1 MTQEFVDQILVN
13 FDKTAEIINLDPR
26 ARAVLRESRRIHEFS
41 IPLAMDDGSVKVF
54 HGYRVQHND
63 VLGPYKG
70 GIRYAPNVDMREV
83 QGLAMLMTWKTAL
96 LQLPFGGAKGG
107 IAVDPAALS
116 EHELERLS
124 RGYIDA
130 AYPVIGPEEDVPAPD
145 LGTNPKIMAWMM
157 DQYSRLNGYAV
168 PAAVTGK
175 PVELGG
181 VKARLVSTGYG
192 GVVLLRKFMGGDLSG
207 MTVAIQGF
215 GNVGSNAAKY
225 LERFGASV
233 VAISDADGG
242 VYAKDGL
249 SIKDELAY
257 QAELIERGASRAE
270 SSLQARKNREKK
282 VEHISNEDLLEL
294 PVDVLIPAAVEAV
307 IHGDN
312 AKNIKAKVVL
322 ELANAPLTEDAD
334 RILEEEGIVVIP
346 DILANAG
353 GVVGSYFEW
362 VQNLERLAWEE
373 KQFLERLERAME
385 GALIDVEEASEK
397 YDVNLRTA
405 SYAVALSRLGKAV
418 TSRGFS

>member
-1 MTQEFVDQILVN
+1 MTQEFVNQVLKT
-13 FDKTAEIINLDPR
+13 FDTTAEVVGLDPR
-26 ARAVLRESRRIHEFS
+26 AREVLRASKRIHEFS
-41 IPLAMDDGSVKVF
+41 IPVAMDDGSVRVF
-54 HGYRVQHND
+54 QGYRVQHND

-70 GIRYAPNVDMREV
+70 GIRFAPDVDMREV

-107 IAVDPAALS
+107 IAVDPSALS

-145 LGTNPKIMAWMM
+145 LGTSPKIMAWMM
-157 DQYSRLNGYAV
+157 DQYSRLNGFAV

-175 PVELGG
+175 PPELGG

-192 GVVLLRKFMGGDLSG
+192 GVVLLRKFMGGDMEG
-207 MTVAIQGF
+207 ARVAIQGF

-225 LERFGASV
+225 LERFGATV
-233 VAISDADGG
+233 VAISDAGGG

-249 SIKDELAY
+249 DIK
-257 QAELIERGASRAE
+257 AELDWQKVNPGKSLIDWKDRPQKAE
-270 SSLQARKNREKK
+270 Q
-282 VEHISNEDLLEL
+282 ISNEEILEL
-294 PVDVLIPAAVEAV
+294 EVDVLVPAAIEAV
-307 IHGDN
+307 LHEKN
-312 AKNIKAKVVL
+312 AKQVKAKIVL
-322 ELANAPLTEDAD
+322 ELANAPTTGEAD
-334 RILEEEGIVVIP
+334 EMLEKNGVIVLP
-346 DILANAG
+346 DVLANAG

-385 GALIDVEEASEK
+385 GALVDVEDACEE
-397 YDVNLRTA
+397 YGVNLRTG
-405 SYAVALSRLGKAV
+405 SYAVALDRLGRAV
-418 TSRGFS
+418 LSRGFS